1 MQKPKI
7 FIFTLSVFI
16 LTAFIFPLKAQFK
29 LERSVFGSGGGMNI
43 SDNNSLIGTFGQTF
57 IGVSENTVNEVYSG
71 FWYVNQTLVG
81 ISDGQVI
88 PKKFEIFQ
96 NYPNPFNP
104 TTTIKYS
111 IPQQNVGNENFRSV
125 QLIVYD
131 ILGRKVATL
140 VNEAKAPGNYE
151 VNFNASN
158 LASGVYFYRLQAGSF
173 IQVKKMI
180 LMK

>member
-1 MQKPKI
+1 MQKQKL

-16 LTAFIFPLKAQFK
+16 LTAFIFPLKAQYK

-57 IGVSENTVNEVYSG
+57 VGVSANTVNEVYSG
-71 FWYVNQTLVG
+71 YWYINQTLVG
-81 ISDGQVI
+81 IADRQVI
-88 PKKFEIFQ
+88 PKKFELFQ

-104 TTTIKYS
+104 ATTINYS
-111 IPQQNVGNENFRSV
+111 IPAFETGHAPSV
-125 QLIVYD
+125 HLKVFD
-131 ILGRKVATL
+131 ILGREVASL
-140 VNEAKAPGNYE
+140 VNETKTPGNYK

-158 LASGVYFYRLQAGSF
+158 LASGVYFYRLQAGNF
-173 IQVKKMI
+173 IQTKKMI

>member
-1 MQKPKI
+1 MQKQKI
-7 FIFTLSVFI
+7 FIFITSVFI
-16 LTAFIFPLKAQFK
+16 LTIFISPLKAQFK
-29 LERSVFGSGGGMNI
+29 LERSVFGSGGGMNT

-111 IPQQNVGNENFRSV
+111 VPIGVNSHSPL
-125 QLIVYD
+125 QLKVYD
-131 ILGRKVATL
+131 ILGREIAAL
-140 VNEAKAPGNYE
+140 VNETKAPGNYE
-151 VNFNASN
+151 INFNASN